1 MAIPTIQ
8 GIAGIITDPEQR
20 VTGSGTA
27 ILTFRLA
34 FNDSKFNEQ
43 TNKFE
48 NSRSFFVDT
57 TAWDDLAKRL
67 AGTVSKGDQVYVEG
81 RLETKSWEKD
91 GEKKSKPSLNI
102 RSLRKLEKSQ
112 NAQQGGGGFNAQ
124 PQQATPQHS
133 APPQNQPQQSWSA
146 PAADPWSTGN
156 NQLQGNGGGWGNP
169 QQTEPP
175 F

>member
-1 MAIPTIQ
+1 MLKR
-8 GIAGIITDPEQR
+8 TDATSTTSYSASTPN
-20 VTGSGTA
+20 G
-27 ILTFRLA
+27 
-34 FNDSKFNEQ
+34 NEQ

-67 AGTVSKGDQVYVEG
+67 AGTANKGDQVYVEG
-81 RLETKSWEKD
+81 RLETQSWEKD

-112 NAQQGGGGFNAQ
+112 NAQQGGGGFQQSPQQPAPQ
-124 PQQATPQHS
+124 PQQGGW
-133 APPQNQPQQSWSA
+133 NA
-146 PAADPWSTGN
+146 PAADPWGTGGN
-156 NQLQGNGGGWGNP
+156 NGGNGGGWGNP
-169 QQTEPP
+169 DQSQAS

>member
-1 MAIPTIQ
+1 MPIPTIQ
-8 GIAGIITDPEQR
+8 GIAGIVNDPEQR
-20 VTGSGTA
+20 TTGSGKP
-27 ILTFRLA
+27 LLVFRLA

-48 NSRSFFVDT
+48 TSRSFYVDT

-67 AGTVSKGDQVYVEG
+67 AGSISKGDQVYVEG
-81 RLETKSWEKD
+81 RIETQSWEKD

-112 NAQQGGGGFNAQ
+112 NAQQGNGGGFQAPPQQAQ
-124 PQQATPQHS
+124 PQQGGGW
-133 APPQNQPQQSWSA
+133 NA
-146 PAADPWSTGN
+146 PASDPWSTGGN
-156 NQLQGNGGGWGNP
+156 PAQGNGGWGNP
-169 QQTEPP
+169 SNDEPP

>member
-43 TNKFE
+43 TSKFE

-81 RLETKSWEKD
+81 RLETQSWEKD

-112 NAQQGGGGFNAQ
+112 NAQQGGGSFQQSPQQSAPQ
-124 PQQATPQHS
+124 PQQGGGW
-133 APPQNQPQQSWSA
+133 NA
-146 PAADPWSTGN
+146 PAADPWSTGG
-156 NQLQGNGGGWGNP
+156 NQSQGNGGGWGNP
-169 QQTEPP
+169 QPGNDEPP